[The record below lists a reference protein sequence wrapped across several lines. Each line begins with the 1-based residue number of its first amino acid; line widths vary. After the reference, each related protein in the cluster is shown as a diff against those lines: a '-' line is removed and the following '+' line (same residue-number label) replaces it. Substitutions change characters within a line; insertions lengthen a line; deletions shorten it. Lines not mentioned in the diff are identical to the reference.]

1 MTIAHTVLVVQRSGE
16 MEKPIWMRCYVS
28 RLDISGLD
36 DKRLFVQD
44 L

>member
-1 MTIAHTVLVVQRSGE
+1 MLTLFLVVQRSGE
-16 MEKPIWMRCYVS
+16 VENPICLRCYTY
-28 RLDISGLD
+28 RLEISGLD